1 MLAFLQTN
9 LVISCD
15 MFAINFTSC
24 SILSYFYPQYE
35 GTGLLDAF
43 NAEALK
49 LALMGVTI
57 SVASGELV

>member
-1 MLAFLQTN
+1 MN
-9 LVISCD
+9 
-15 MFAINFTSC
+15 
-24 SILSYFYPQYE
+24 SILSYFSPQYE

-43 NAEALK
+43 NSEALK